1 MTSFSRIIGID
12 YSGAETAHS
21 SLKGLRI
28 YETGGEEQPR
38 EFLPPAS
45 PRKYWTRRG
54 VAEWLVEQLAESE
67 PSLVGIDHAFSFP
80 LAYFEAHALAPN
92 WPAFL
97 DDFQHHW
104 PTDEPNTYVDFV
116 RDGVVGNGSAR
127 TGDPR
132 WRRLTEERARHAKS
146 PFHFD
151 VQGAVA
157 KSTHAGIPW
166 LRFIRARLG
175 ARVHFWPFD
184 GWDIPAGRSAIVE
197 VYPSLWRREFAR
209 EDRDDHQHDAFCV
222 ASVLARADR
231 DGTLAAL
238 LAPELTASERTIA
251 QVEGWI
257 LGVSGKAKEGPRGA
271 AKLEVA
277 PSFRGGSRLSRA
289 FEYARAA
296 HGAQCRKGTN
306 IPYISHLM
314 SVSALVMEYGGD
326 EDQAIA
332 GLLHDI
338 VEDCGPLHEA
348 VIRETFGNRVAD
360 IVVACSD
367 GVRDASGNKPP
378 WRARKERYLS
388 HLETADDDTLLV
400 SACDKLHNARAI
412 ATDLARGHDV
422 FARFTASREETLW
435 YYEAFLRRF
444 SERMGPA
451 HPLVRE
457 LETAVARMGMK

>member
-1 MTSFSRIIGID
+1 MEKRNEPSAADLLRAFLVRR
-12 YSGAETAHS
+12 YVRPAEAQ
-21 SLKGLRI
+21 GLREI
-28 YETGGEEQPR
+28 EIRAGDVHKEIGLTNRMPAVCSVLDGKLFREQNRLELVSRSGPPQGTNAVFRFRLPARETT
-38 EFLPPAS
+38 S
-45 PRKYWTRRG
+45 
-54 VAEWLVEQLAESE
+54 ESE
-67 PSLVGIDHAFSFP
+67 PLEPPRSRFAAA
-80 LAYFEAHALAPN
+80 LAY
-92 WPAFL
+92 
-97 DDFQHHW
+97 
-104 PTDEPNTYVDFV
+104 
-116 RDGVVGNGSAR
+116 
-127 TGDPR
+127 
-132 WRRLTEERARHAKS
+132 
-146 PFHFD
+146 
-151 VQGAVA
+151 
-157 KSTHAGIPW
+157 
-166 LRFIRARLG
+166 
-175 ARVHFWPFD
+175 
-184 GWDIPAGRSAIVE
+184 
-197 VYPSLWRREFAR
+197 
-209 EDRDDHQHDAFCV
+209 
-222 ASVLARADR
+222 
-231 DGTLAAL
+231 AAL
-238 LAPELTASERTIA
+238 
-251 QVEGWI
+251 
-257 LGVSGKAKEGPRGA
+257 
-271 AKLEVA
+271 
-277 PSFRGGSRLSRA
+277 
-289 FEYARAA
+289 A
-296 HGAQCRKGTN
+296 HGAQCRKGTK

-338 VEDCGPLHEA
+338 IEDCGPLHEA